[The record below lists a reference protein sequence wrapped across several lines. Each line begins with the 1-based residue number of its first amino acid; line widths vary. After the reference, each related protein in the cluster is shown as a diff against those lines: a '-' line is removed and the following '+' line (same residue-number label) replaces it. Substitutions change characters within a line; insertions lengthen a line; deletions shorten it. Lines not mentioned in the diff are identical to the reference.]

1 MMTFKSDNME
11 KRNARRTREIVV
23 PGEVLADASDYRAG
37 ENAYELD
44 GKIRANVMG
53 TKTFTDNAVGV
64 TVMGGF
70 YMPVTGDTVIG
81 IINDVGPSN
90 WMLDINAPYPAP
102 LHVSEVPWKVE
113 FGDTSRFLTV
123 GDVVLLKVLMVDES
137 KKIQVTMKDSGLRK
151 IEGGQLVEISYSK
164 ISRVIGKSGSMIQM
178 LKNMTDC
185 RIFVGQNGRIWI
197 DGDDENVDVAAEA
210 IRIIEAESRSANLTD
225 RVREFIEKKL
235 PQSEEEDDE
244 EDFE

>member
-1 MMTFKSDNME
+1 M
-11 KRNARRTREIVV
+11 V
-23 PGEVLADASDYRAG
+23 PGDVLGDSEEYRAG
-37 ENAYELD
+37 PNAYELD

-53 TKTFTDNAVGV
+53 IKTYNGDTVGV
-64 TVMGGF
+64 MVIGGF

-81 IINDVGPSN
+81 VINDVGPSN
-90 WMLDINAPYPAP
+90 WMVDINAPYPAP

-113 FGDTSRFLTV
+113 FGDTSRFLTI
-123 GDVVLLKVLMVDES
+123 GDVVLLKILLVDES

-151 IEGGQLVEISYSK
+151 IEGGQLLEISYSK
-164 ISRVIGKSGSMIQM
+164 IPRVIGKGGSMIQM

-197 DGDDENVDVAAEA
+197 DGDDENVEIAAEA
-210 IRIIEAESRSANLTD
+210 IRIIEKESRSANLTD

-235 PQSEEEDDE
+235 PQSEEDYE
-244 EDFE
+244 EDSE

>member
-1 MMTFKSDNME
+1 ME
-11 KRNARRTREIVV
+11 RRNARRTREIVV
-23 PGEVLADASDYRAG
+23 PGDVLADASDYRAG

-53 TKTFTDNAVGV
+53 TKTFTDNTVGV
-64 TVMGGF
+64 SAMGGF
-70 YMPVTGDTVIG
+70 YMPITGDTVIG

-113 FGDTSRFLTV
+113 FGDTGRFLTV

-151 IEGGQLVEISYSK
+151 IEGGQLVEISHTK

-197 DGDDENVDVAAEA
+197 DGDEENTEVAAEA

-235 PQSEEEDDE
+235 PQSEEDDE

>member
-1 MMTFKSDNME
+1 ME
-11 KRNARRTREIVV
+11 KRSARRTREIVI
-23 PGEVLADASDYRAG
+23 PGDVLGNADEYKAG

-44 GKIRANVMG
+44 GKIRANVIG
-53 TKTFTDNAVGV
+53 TKTYTNDAVGV

-90 WMLDINAPYPAP
+90 WMLDINSPYPAP

-123 GDVVLLKVLMVDES
+123 GDVVLLKILMVDES

-197 DGDDENVDVAAEA
+197 DGDGENVDVAAEA
-210 IRIIEAESRSANLTD
+210 IRIIERESRSANLTD
-225 RVREFIEKKL
+225 RVREFIEKRL
-235 PQSEEEDDE
+235 PQSEEDE
-244 EDFE
+244 EEDSE